1 MDCKYCKNKFTN
13 ISSLNKHIK
22 YAKYC
27 KNKRNE
33 KEEILFI
40 CDGCDNNFTSNYNLT
55 KHIQTCSLSIEKR
68 IEKKFTIQLEEKD
81 KTIQKYEKQIK
92 ELQDKLEHIAVKA
105 VSRSTHSTSNKT

>member
-40 CDGCDNNFTSNYNLT
+40 CEGCDENFTSNYNLT
-55 KHIQTCSLSIEKR
+55 KHIQTCIISIEKKSINISR
-68 IEKKFTIQLEEKD
+68 FFFFIFLYLEIFLDFISIESI
-81 KTIQKYEKQIK
+81 
-92 ELQDKLEHIAVKA
+92 
-105 VSRSTHSTSNKT
+105 SRNKSNLTTQN